1 MRALLRPLSVL
12 GWLLVSFA
20 AACTPSESVPAVVQ
34 DAAVR
39 DAASPMDG
47 SATDAPLSPPDDLG
61 GAAQTLGSAGG
72 SISWHGVTLTVPPD
86 ALAGPTLIQ
95 IVEADEPIPAGYTG
109 FSRVFRLEPEGTT
122 FAVPATIALPFQG
135 DPVLAT
141 VFWSRPADD
150 GGGFAR
156 LGGLADGATIRVPIS
171 HLSRAFVADGID
183 FTEASDRTCA
193 RARVLDVRP
202 GVQGTG
208 MPSGVGLFVSI
219 DDCFGRP
226 RTDLAATDLTP
237 TEDGLSAGSAALLP
251 TPGRQTFLT
260 LSFDLGDS
268 ARSDLPNAIAAAEAL
283 LDRLIAAHLPLQVGV
298 EVFAG
303 QVNVNAWQPH
313 TLDLIRVRER
323 LRAIGTYGLA
333 GAATSNL
340 YGAVEQGVANLER
353 VEQAFEAR
361 NGGGA
366 LGVGYLVAF
375 TDRGDTAGRTTL
387 DAASSAASRG
397 RNRLLVVALAGDGL
411 GADALASL
419 HELAGAN
426 LVVSAATSTLA
437 RDYRYLA
444 ARLLREAPRAY
455 LVTYCSALRGG
466 AHRVGLRVAGATAER
481 SEEAILDATG
491 FGDGCSIATALSACT
506 GAQCG
511 GLGCG
516 ACDDRTSVCNRGT
529 RQCVDVCRQMS
540 LCGGR
545 LIVNALGYTQTCA
558 DYGSIRACNG
568 ACTDV
573 LSDVRHCGVCGFACA
588 AGALC
593 RNGDCV
599 RCPAGMVGVPGATL
613 AMGQVGVA
621 EPVHRVQLSGFCL
634 DETEVTVAAYRACTA
649 AGCTAAGAAT
659 LCNGV
664 VAGRDRHP
672 INCVDWNQA
681 RAFCLARGG
690 DLPTEAQWEL
700 AARGTDGRSF
710 PWGNSAPAAQLCWSG
725 VAPRMGT
732 CAVQATPLGNSPF
745 GVADLAGSV
754 AEWTLDFDAPYP
766 LTTGFPPLDPSGP
779 TAGDHHVIRGGA
791 WIDTIAMYVRSSARD
806 AGAASYRN
814 VNLGFRCARFAP

>member
-1 MRALLRPLSVL
+1 MRAPLRPFSVL
-12 GWLLVSFA
+12 GSLLVALA
-20 AACTPSESVPAVVQ
+20 AACTSPEPAPAVVP
-34 DAAVR
+34 DAAAPDV
-39 DAASPMDG
+39 APPLDG
-47 SATDAPLSPPDDLG
+47 PAVDAPPSPPDDLG
-61 GAAQTLGSAGG
+61 GAAQTLGPAGG
-72 SISWHGVTLTVPPD
+72 TISWHGVTLTVPPD
-86 ALAGPTLIQ
+86 ALAAPTRIQ
-95 IVEADEPIPAGYTG
+95 IVETDEPVPAGYTG
-109 FSRVFRLEPEGTT
+109 YSRVFRLEPEGTS

-135 DPVLAT
+135 DAALAT
-141 VFWSRPADD
+141 VFWSRPSDE

-156 LGGLADGATIRVPIS
+156 LGGLADGATIRVPIA
-171 HLSRAFVADGID
+171 HLSRAFVADGVD
-183 FTEASDRTCA
+183 FTEAPDRTCA
-193 RARVLDVRP
+193 RTRVLDVRP
-202 GVQGTG
+202 GARGTG
-208 MPSGVGLFVSI
+208 MPSGVGLFVSV
-219 DDCFGRP
+219 DDCHGRP
-226 RTDLAATDLTP
+226 RTDLTAPELTP
-237 TEDGLSAGSAALLP
+237 TEDGVPAGAAALLP
-251 TPGRQTFLT
+251 TPGRQTFVT

-268 ARSDLPNAIAAAEAL
+268 ARASLPSAIAAAESL
-283 LDRLIAAHLPLQVGV
+283 LDRLVAAHLPLQVGI

-313 TLDLIRVRER
+313 TLDLARVRER
-323 LRAIGTYGLA
+323 LRTIGTYGLT

-366 LGVGYLVAF
+366 QGVGYLVAF

-387 DAASSAASRG
+387 DAAWSAAGRG

-419 HELAGAN
+419 HELAGGG
-426 LVVSAATSTLA
+426 LVVSAATSTLG
-437 RDYRYLA
+437 RDYRYVA
-444 ARLLREAPRAY
+444 ARLLREAPRTY
-455 LVTYCSALRGG
+455 LLAYCSALRGG
-466 AHRVGLRVAGATAER
+466 AHRVGVRVAGASGER
-481 SEEAILDATG
+481 SEDASLDATG
-491 FGDGCSIATALSACT
+491 FGDGCSVASPLSACA

-516 ACDDRTSVCNRGT
+516 ACDDRTSVCNPGT

-621 EPVHRVQLSGFCL
+621 EPVHRVQVSGFCL
-634 DETEVTVAAYRACTA
+634 DETEVTVAAYR
-649 AGCTAAGAAT
+649 GCTAPGCTAPGAAT
-659 LCNGV
+659 LCNAG

-681 RAFCLARGG
+681 RAFCRARGG

-710 PWGNSAPAAQLCWSG
+710 PWGNTAPAAQLCWSG

-732 CAVQATPLGNSPF
+732 CEVQATPAGNSPF
-745 GVADLAGSV
+745 GAADLAGGV
-754 AEWTLDFDAPYP
+754 AEWTLDVDAPYAM
-766 LTTGFPPLDPSGP
+766 TTGFPPLDPSGP
-779 TAGDHHVIRGGA
+779 GTGDHHVIRGGA
-791 WIDTIAMYVRSSARD
+791 WIDAVAMYVRSSARD